1 MERTENGILLTQ
13 EEYDGLNTQI
23 DTLKS
28 DVSTLTAERDSYKE
42 QETTWKTKE
51 TKLENELKETKKLNF
66 ALARQ
71 HTEAPKSFEDSLA
84 DAMGLKKK

>member
-13 EEYDGLNTQI
+13 EEYDGMNSQI
-23 DTLKS
+23 ETLKS
-28 DVSTLTAERDSYKE
+28 DVSTLTAERDSYKD
-42 QETTWKTKE
+42 QETTWKEKE
-51 TKLENELKETKKLNF
+51 TKLENELQETKKLNF

-71 HTEAPKSFEDSLA
+71 NTEAPKNFEDALA